1 METEEK
7 EPAISAAAAPSPP
20 QLVGLLRKDPRAL
33 IAAALRMY
41 WCGVDTGTGD
51 GDGGEVHHEH
61 SKADGEWCQ
70 HLQAIYLSITH
81 GDVGVAGATLRV
93 CGGKNGVDEDE
104 GADDLGSEGGAL
116 GVAGCDLVG
125 STTKGVVL
133 VLHDPLHDPYADDG
147 SQALRHY
154 LSFQVKDGEVG
165 EGETRD
171 AGRAVNEDEDHATKG
186 PRDAKNANAAA
197 LVGGVLLL
205 VADDGCD
212 GDVEEEQRGHELS
225 DEGAVEGPETEL
237 AEIQK
242 RRRRRVPV
250 VLCRRLLRL
259 TYLLRHDDPP
269 FSFSQLSLFAS
280 EHCYYHYSRWL
291 CGL

>member
-41 WCGVDTGTGD
+41 WWYAAAANAPTSGPTQKIHYM
-51 GDGGEVHHEH
+51 HHRAKQSFH
-61 SKADGEWCQ
+61 
-70 HLQAIYLSITH
+70 LSITH

-154 LSFQVKDGEVG
+154 VQQRPYQRHLPRQEQP
-165 EGETRD
+165 EG
-171 AGRAVNEDEDHATKG
+171 H
-186 PRDAKNANAAA
+186 
-197 LVGGVLLL
+197 
-205 VADDGCD
+205 
-212 GDVEEEQRGHELS
+212 
-225 DEGAVEGPETEL
+225 
-237 AEIQK
+237 
-242 RRRRRVPV
+242 RRVDVSP
-250 VLCRRLLRL
+250 
-259 TYLLRHDDPP
+259 
-269 FSFSQLSLFAS
+269 
-280 EHCYYHYSRWL
+280 
-291 CGL
+291 